1 MPARRNKES
10 NAARHVRPDL
20 RAQDL
25 ELLSEQRPQAGD
37 YSGLIAP
44 SLAEFSAT
52 LAIVAVM
59 GSIASTLIRFDMSA
73 HTLDSSRSR
82 RAYHGRPETCPLWL
96 GSTRNEVTSRPL
108 SEPGDNSG
116 GQFVAIDA
124 CHLLEPTLGPAAAK
138 TRSAST

>member
-1 MPARRNKES
+1 MGEY
-10 NAARHVRPDL
+10 RPCY
-20 RAQDL
+20 R
-25 ELLSEQRPQAGD
+25 AGD

-59 GSIASTLIRFDMSA
+59 SA
-73 HTLDSSRSR
+73 HSLDSSRSR

-96 GSTRNEVTSRPL
+96 RSTQNEVTSRPL

-124 CHLLEPTLGPAAAK
+124 CHLPEPTLGPSLDL
-138 TRSAST
+138 RNEASSMRADS